1 MTYKNWNFHSYSHQ
15 LIPAHWDFQWPKKM
29 FNLLFWIFLVC
40 FPSFARNY
48 LAFWKFFCSS
58 LPYFYTCPGVYLH
71 SYVKNVPYIYLLWQS
86 LIGKY
91 GQYHSKTQA
100 EAMTSFLFATI
111 SGSNEPKT
119 ISSIAKIKILSN
131 STVWDKF
138 QLSVSDR
145 QIYGDDLES
154 QAIVQDILKSMAH
167 VPFDAITQKEG
178 G

>member
-1 MTYKNWNFHSYSHQ
+1 M
-15 LIPAHWDFQWPKKM
+15 
-29 FNLLFWIFLVC
+29 
-40 FPSFARNY
+40 
-48 LAFWKFFCSS
+48 
-58 LPYFYTCPGVYLH
+58 
-71 SYVKNVPYIYLLWQS
+71 
-86 LIGKY
+86 IGKY

-119 ISSIAKIKILSN
+119 ISSIAKMKILSN

-154 QAIVQDILKSMAH
+154 RAIVQDILKSMAH